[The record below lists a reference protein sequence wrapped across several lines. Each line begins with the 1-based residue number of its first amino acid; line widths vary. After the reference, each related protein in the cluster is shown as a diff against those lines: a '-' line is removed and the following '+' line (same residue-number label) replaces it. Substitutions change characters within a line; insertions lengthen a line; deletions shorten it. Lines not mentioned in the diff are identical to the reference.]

1 MSASFSD
8 DDARLDQRLSL
19 LWDKITRISREV
31 MTLKPRLRTIEKRL
45 DRIERPADPI
55 GGRNDTPDPTDRK
68 ETRRG

>member
-1 MSASFSD
+1 MTDFST

-45 DRIERPADPI
+45 
-55 GGRNDTPDPTDRK
+55 GRLEETTARSLPTGDTTTQENQP
-68 ETRRG
+68 

>member
-45 DRIERPADPI
+45 DRIEQPA
-55 GGRNDTPDPTDRK
+55 DPTDRK